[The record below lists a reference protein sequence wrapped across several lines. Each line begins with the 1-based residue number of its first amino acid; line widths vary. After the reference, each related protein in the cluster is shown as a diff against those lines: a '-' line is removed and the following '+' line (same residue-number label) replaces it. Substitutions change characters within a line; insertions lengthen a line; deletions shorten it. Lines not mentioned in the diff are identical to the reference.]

1 MNNIFFCLQQL
12 VSTLRRSRTRTWSS
26 RCGIWEDR
34 RVSGRWCCENARK
47 QPPVDLLRVENWG
60 LRVFLTGDL
69 HFSFHLNKQNNFIF
83 GWVHTQITA
92 VRSWCVLSSPSF
104 IFIIFSVFSPS
115 KCLVSLPSSLFLD
128 CCTQSPPLTRSLME
142 FLPLILPVSVSGLSA
157 FLFNFLLH
165 RPYWRCYYSNTDAV
179 IYVVDS
185 SDRDR
190 MGISKSELVAML
202 EVSVLTVS

>member
-1 MNNIFFCLQQL
+1 MNNIFFCRQQL

-83 GWVHTQITA
+83 GWDHTQITA
-92 VRSWCVLSSPSF
+92 VRSCCVLSSPSF

-115 KCLVSLPSSLFLD
+115 KVFGIFAFIFIFGLLHSVSTSHSLFDGVPSSHPTCLQF
-128 CCTQSPPLTRSLME
+128 
-142 FLPLILPVSVSGLSA
+142 
-157 FLFNFLLH
+157 
-165 RPYWRCYYSNTDAV
+165 
-179 IYVVDS
+179 
-185 SDRDR
+185 
-190 MGISKSELVAML
+190 ISISI
-202 EVSVLTVS
+202 

>member
-1 MNNIFFCLQQL
+1 MNNIFFCRQQL
-12 VSTLRRSRTRTWSS
+12 VSTLRRSHTRTWSS

-34 RVSGRWCCENARK
+34 RVLGRWCCEHARK

-60 LRVFLTGDL
+60 PRVFLTGDL
-69 HFSFHLNKQNNFIF
+69 HFSFHLNKQNNFIC
-83 GWVHTQITA
+83 GWDHTQITA

-104 IFIIFSVFSPS
+104 IFIISSVFSPS
-115 KCLVSLPSSLFLD
+115 KCLISLPSSLFLD
-128 CCTQSPPLTRSLME
+128 CCTLSPPLTRSLME
-142 FLPLILPVSVSGLSA
+142 FLPLVLLVS
-157 FLFNFLLH
+157 LFNFLLH

-202 EVSVLTVS
+202 EVSVLTVSQQLEL